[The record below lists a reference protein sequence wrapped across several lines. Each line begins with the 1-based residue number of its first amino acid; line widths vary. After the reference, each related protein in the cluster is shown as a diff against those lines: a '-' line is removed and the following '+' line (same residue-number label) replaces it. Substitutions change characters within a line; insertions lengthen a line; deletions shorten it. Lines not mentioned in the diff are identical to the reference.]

1 MARLSRI
8 RHQGGAECLR
18 RVLAAV
24 CAGLVFALGL
34 FAASPNLHD
43 QLHHNAHLPDDGC
56 AVVLFAGGVSVPL
69 TATPLPA
76 PSTEWREESFVSST
90 ELILAAPRYLLPPTH
105 GPPVA

>member
-1 MARLSRI
+1 MVRLSRI
-8 RHQGGAECLR
+8 RHHGGAECFR
-18 RVLAAV
+18 RVLAAG
-24 CAGLVFALGL
+24 CAALVFALGL

-43 QLHHNAHLPDDGC
+43 QLHHNTHPSDDGC
-56 AVVLFAGGVSVPL
+56 AVVLFASGVSVPL

-76 PSTEWREESFVSST
+76 PPIEWREESFVSST